1 MAETVQA
8 NIRVPAE
15 AKDLIGRLGRKLRDE
30 PDFLERLTALVD
42 GPTGPDLADRLAQI
56 EARLAALEASQ

>member
-8 NIRVPAE
+8 NIRVPSE
-15 AKDLIGRLGRKLRDE
+15 AKDLIGRLGRRLRDE
-30 PDFLERLTALVD
+30 PDFLERLAALVD

-56 EARLAALEASQ
+56 EARLAALEGGK